1 MISGDLWLMFIRE
14 IMSGKCRVDKQPRFI
29 YFAPNEP
36 FLLIDTEQ
44 QQGLNSTLGLAFG
57 FFSAV
62 QRKRWTLPSWAL
74 VPSILWPP
82 SLHFTTPFWWR
93 RFTSAAT
100 INWSRLSWLL
110 PATWGDKITALHCNP
125 IHFLLSREIHF
136 LIHYLYYWAECHLLL
151 VSLIE
156 LCTGNEQETWS
167 TWHWLDGKSNYRKLF
182 TRRMHRVT
190 NKTKAGDNW
199 ISLHYLCRIMFL
211 PCSNCVF
218 PWCDSVSLLC
228 VRDDWLTVTPWKPHG

>member
-1 MISGDLWLMFIRE
+1 MISGDLRLMFIRE

-29 YFAPNEP
+29 VFAPNEP

-44 QQGLNSTLGLAFG
+44 QHGLNSTLGLAFG

-74 VPSILWPP
+74 VPSILWPL
-82 SLHFTTPFWWR
+82 SLHFTFWWR

-125 IHFLLSREIHF
+125 IHFLLCREIHF

-167 TWHWLDGKSNYRKLF
+167 TWHWLDGKAITGSYLPGACTELLIKQKL
-182 TRRMHRVT
+182 
-190 NKTKAGDNW
+190 G
-199 ISLHYLCRIMFL
+199 IIEYLFITFAAL
-211 PCSNCVF
+211 CSSPVVIVYSPDATVCHSCVYAMI
-218 PWCDSVSLLC
+218 D
-228 VRDDWLTVTPWKPHG
+228 